1 MLRQLS
7 IFICIYFTL
16 LSFAHS
22 QLKIQFP
29 VEKIVLDNG
38 LTVILYEDHSVPMV
52 SYHTWYRVG
61 SKDEKPGVTGAAHM
75 LEHMMF
81 KGAKKYSGKQFDQI
95 LHANGITNNA
105 FTSNDYTGFYQNL
118 PSSKLELMMDMEVD
132 RMSSLLIQPE
142 DLKSEL
148 QVVGEERRWRLDDSP
163 TGTLQEALMG
173 LVFSKSSYRWPVI
186 GTMNDIQAYTSES
199 LRFFY
204 ETYYVPNNAVLVL
217 AGDFNTKDVKKM
229 LQKHYGKLVKKE
241 LPQNPVV
248 KEPVQTV
255 QKNKIIRKNLQNV
268 SFVLAYQGVPAG
280 HPDSYALD
288 LVATLLTSGPSSR
301 MHKKMVYQKQQATS
315 VSAYNMTLMNEGL
328 LQVFVSL
335 KPGID
340 SAEPINDAYNEVWK
354 LRNQKISESELKK
367 VKTVFLKEYV
377 DGLVSI
383 DAKARGLAVNEIL
396 FGDYTRLF
404 TDIEKYQA
412 VTIEDILNVSKKY
425 LNQTQRSIVEL
436 KPKN

>member
-1 MLRQLS
+1 MLRQLC
-7 IFICIYFTL
+7 IFICIHFL
-16 LSFAHS
+16 FLNVAQS

-29 VEKIVLDNG
+29 VEKIVLENG

-132 RMSSLLIQPE
+132 RMSSLLILPE

-148 QVVGEERRWRLDDSP
+148 QVVGEERRWRLDDNP
-163 TGTLQEALMG
+163 MGALQEALMG
-173 LVFSKSSYRWPVI
+173 LVFTKSNYRWPVI

-217 AGDFNTKDVKKM
+217 AGDFNTKEVKKM
-229 LQKHYGKLVKKE
+229 LQKHYGKLVKKD
-241 LPQNPVV
+241 LPQNPLI
-248 KEPVQTV
+248 KEPIQTV
-255 QKNKIIRKNLQNV
+255 QKNKIVRKNLQNV

-301 MHKKMVYQKQQATS
+301 MYKKMVYQKQQATS

-328 LQVFVSL
+328 LQIFVSL
-335 KPGID
+335 KPGIE
-340 SAEPINDAYNEVWK
+340 SADPINDAYNEIWK
-354 LRNQKISESELKK
+354 LRNQKITETELKK
-367 VKTVFLKEYV
+367 AKTVFLKEYV